1 MAKKLRTDD
10 IVEKGLFDK
19 PLEETREF
27 LKVVKDL
34 KAEVKELGD
43 ELQKSVGKKSPLKD
57 AKDVE
62 KFTNEVKQ

>member
-1 MAKKLRTDD
+1 MAKKLKTDD

-34 KAEVKELGD
+34 KQEVKELGD
-43 ELQKSVGKKSPLKD
+43 ELQKSVGKNPL
-57 AKDVE
+57 
-62 KFTNEVKQ
+62 